1 MRVILI
7 LLLSLFAGPTLAA
20 EPLVIGVVYNLTGG
34 MASIDVP
41 GLEGMKLAVER
52 INAQGG
58 VVGRPLRLEVRDG
71 GSDLKQCRAA
81 AEALVRL
88 KVVAMAGLNDS
99 DFALAAGEVSTLA
112 RIPFV
117 TAGATL
123 PGLPRILGD
132 YFFMACFGD
141 DAQAKAM
148 AKFAIRRQPEGPM
161 LMLTDQDSA
170 FAVAL
175 ARSFSKSFQKRGG
188 EISASL
194 NFTQGSQPLRQA
206 DASCLGAGSCKG
218 VFVAGVPEDAVPVVT
233 ALRNAGYSG
242 PVYSGDG
249 FDTPLLAG
257 LAGMASPG
265 IYVSTHVS
273 FDNPRQQVQAFAKAW
288 EAAYGSRPASGFA
301 ALGYDAVG
309 LLADALNRA
318 GSTDHA
324 GLRRALA
331 ATRGYAGVTGEIS
344 YTTPLSPPLKPVVI
358 QRFEGGKWTF
368 EAEVRP

>member
-7 LLLSLFAGPTLAA
+7 LLLSLFAGPALAA
-20 EPLVIGVVYNLTGG
+20 QPLVIGVVYNLTGS

-41 GLEGMKLAVER
+41 GLEGMKLAVAR

-58 VVGRPLRLEVRDG
+58 VLGRPLRLEVRDG
-71 GSDLKQCRAA
+71 GSNLAQCRAA
-81 AEALVRL
+81 ATELAGLD
-88 KVVAMAGLNDS
+88 VVAMAGLNDS
-99 DFALAAGEVSTLA
+99 DFALAAGEASTLA

-123 PGLPRILGD
+123 PGLPRILGE

-148 AKFAIRRQPEGPM
+148 AKFILRRQPGGPV
-161 LMLTDQDSA
+161 LVLTDQDSA

-175 ARSFSKSFQKRGG
+175 ARSFGKSFQKRGG

-194 NFTQGSQPLRQA
+194 NFTPGSPPPGEA
-206 DASCLGAGSCKG
+206 GASCLGAGTCKG
-218 VFVAGVPEDAVPVVT
+218 VFVAGVPEDAVPVVW

-249 FDTPLLAG
+249 FDTPLLSG
-257 LAGMASPG
+257 LADMASPG
-265 IYVSTHVS
+265 IFVSTHVS
-273 FDNPRQQVQAFAKAW
+273 FENPRQQVRAFANAW
-288 EAAYGSRPASGFA
+288 EAAYGSRPDSGFA

-309 LLADALNRA
+309 LIADALSRA
-318 GSTDHA
+318 GSADHA

-344 YTTPLSPPLKPVVI
+344 YATPLNPPLKPVVI

-368 EAEVRP
+368 EAEMQP